1 MTERNPEKN
10 SDDNQSPT
18 DQSMFAETDAQEQAV
33 ALADVLTVQQGE
45 AIAVRAVQE
54 SSTWILAGRV
64 TSFADD
70 AETAPAIEQRVD
82 ENTIVSVLSIEAD
95 TWWALS
101 EGDTSDRSHELVDR
115 PQMQEYPDL
124 PPKDPPACS
133 LAYWETGRI
142 GLMIPMPVWNSSRV
156 LYYAAD
162 DYGTVVALTH
172 GAVVQLEL
180 LLPETCSPP

>member
-1 MTERNPEKN
+1 MTENNPEKN
-10 SDDNQSPT
+10 PDDTQSPT
-18 DQSMFAETDAQEQAV
+18 DQSMLAATDAQAQAV
-33 ALADVLTVQQGE
+33 ALADVLAVEQGE
-45 AIAVRAVQE
+45 AIAVRAVRE
-54 SSTWILAGRV
+54 SSAWILAGRV

-82 ENTIVSVLSIEAD
+82 KNTSISVLSIEAD

-101 EGDTSDRSHELVDR
+101 EGETVDRSDELEDR

-156 LYYAAD
+156 IYYAAV
-162 DYGTVVALTH
+162 DYGTVVAMTH
-172 GAVVQLEL
+172 GAVVQPEL